1 MSTEKY
7 YTIKITGG
15 TSPGSYTI
23 YLNTIFGTVATRYPE
38 LTPATNLS
46 LPLLQ
51 AGVTIKTNTTP
62 NSIFLYNTY
71 CENNLSLL
79 PPVTITYESFCLT
92 FDSRNL
98 GGVVYKTFIPNG
110 LVGGYPSW
118 KDDTLNSTIT
128 ITWDATLNP
137 ARFVINNYQP
147 GGTGNVIS
155 SKYPTNST
163 SNPPENWQSVGGINT
178 VGFSQKLGNCN
189 SLIEGNFKR
198 SVNQPTCICDGSIIF
213 DVDLDNPP
221 FSYSIDNGVT
231 YSSSPIFTNLCS
243 GTYILA
249 VLDSIGVVHLSSE
262 IIKTEVPSTTYTISL
277 YTTNPKPVNNNVSL
291 ANTYETK
298 IVVTPPLPNGTTITF
313 DLIHNNNFYS
323 SPNSG
328 TSILTTSTLVYK
340 NSNEVLLT
348 NTSSSVNQS
357 VNTAAGC
364 QLDYVYQSNISDVWS
379 SLTITNSDTITISTS
394 SRVDKTTTGKCVV
407 GYSND
412 NYSISNPVISG
423 CDCCSMVGG
432 QSVLPNA
439 TTGAPTTGAPTTGA
453 PTTGAPTTGAPTNN
467 Y

>member
-1 MSTEKY
+1 MSTTKY
-7 YTIKITGG
+7 YTIKITG
-15 TSPGSYTI
+15 TTSSPGPYTI
-23 YLNTIFGTVATRYPE
+23 YLDSVFGTVATLYPVAA
-38 LTPATNLS
+38 PATGLS

-71 CENNLSLL
+71 CGNNISLL
-79 PPVTITYESFCLT
+79 PPVNITYESFCLSFEST
-92 FDSRNL
+92 YL
-98 GGVVYKTFIPNG
+98 GSVVSKTFIPNG

-118 KDDTLNSTIT
+118 KDNKLNSTIT

-147 GGTGNVIS
+147 GGPGNVIS

-163 SNPPENWQSVGGINT
+163 SNPPSNWQSVGGVSVYFT
-178 VGFSQKLGNCN
+178 QTLGNCPAIQQN
-189 SLIEGNFKR
+189 NFKR

-213 DVDLDNPP
+213 NVDLDNPP

-249 VLDSIGVVHLSSE
+249 VLDSIGNVHLSTE
-262 IIKTEVPSTTYTISL
+262 IVKTEIPSTTYTISL
-277 YTTNPKPVNNNVSL
+277 YTTNTKPVNNNVSL
-291 ANTYETK
+291 ANSYQTT
-298 IVVTPPLPNGTTITF
+298 VVVNPPLPNGATITF

-328 TSILTTSTLVYK
+328 TSILTTSTLLYK
-340 NSNEVLLT
+340 NGDEVLLT
-348 NTSSSVNQS
+348 STSNSVNQS

-364 QLDYVYQSNISDVWS
+364 QTDYVYQSNISDVWS
-379 SLTITNSDTITISTS
+379 SLTISNSDTITISTS

-423 CDCCSMVGG
+423 CDCCSIII
-432 QSVLPNA
+432 N
-439 TTGAPTTGAPTTGA
+439 
-453 PTTGAPTTGAPTNN
+453 
-467 Y
+467 

>member
-15 TSPGSYTI
+15 TSPGPYTI
-23 YLNTIFGTVATRYPE
+23 YLNSVFGTIATLYPVAA
-38 LTPATNLS
+38 PATDLS

-51 AGVTIKTNTTP
+51 AGVTIETDTTP

-71 CENNLSLL
+71 CGNNVSLS
-79 PPVTITYESFCLT
+79 PPVTITYESFCLS
-92 FDSRNL
+92 FEGIRFL
-98 GGVVYKTFIPNG
+98 EEKKFIPNG

-118 KDDTLNSTIT
+118 VVSGTTIT
-128 ITWDATLNP
+128 VTWDTTLNP
-137 ARFVINNYQP
+137 ARWKINNYTP
-147 GGTGNVIS
+147 NGNIVS
-155 SKYPTNST
+155 SIPPTDLT
-163 SNPPENWQSVGGINT
+163 SNPPNNWQGVGGKQIT
-178 VGFSQKLGNCN
+178 ISQPECSSNLGR
-189 SLIEGNFKR
+189 NFKR

-277 YTTNPKPVNNNVSL
+277 YTTNTKPVNNNVSL
-291 ANTYETK
+291 ANLYETK
-298 IVVTPPLPNGTTITF
+298 VVVNPPLPNGTTITF

-328 TSILTTSTLVYK
+328 TSILTTSTLLYK
-340 NSNEVLLT
+340 NGDEVLLT
-348 NTSSSVNQS
+348 STSNSVNQS

-364 QLDYVYQSNISDVWS
+364 QLDYVYQSNISDVWN

-423 CDCCSMVGG
+423 CDCCSIII
-432 QSVLPNA
+432 N
-439 TTGAPTTGAPTTGA
+439 
-453 PTTGAPTTGAPTNN
+453 
-467 Y
+467 

>member
-15 TSPGSYTI
+15 TSPGPYTI
-23 YLNTIFGTVATRYPE
+23 YLNEIDGTIATLYPVAS
-38 LTPATNLS
+38 PATGLS

-71 CENNLSLL
+71 CGNNVSLP

-92 FDSRNL
+92 FESLNL
-98 GGVVYKTFIPNG
+98 GSPVSKTFEPNG

-118 KDDTLNSTIT
+118 IDNSDETIT
-128 ITWDATLNP
+128 ITWDATLDP
-137 ARFVINNYQP
+137 ARFVINNYHP
-147 GGTGNVIS
+147 GGNSKKCVNVIS
-155 SKYPTNST
+155 SISPTDST
-163 SNPPENWQSVGGINT
+163 SNPPSNWQSVCGKNP
-178 VGFSQKLGNCN
+178 VGFSQISGNCP
-189 SLIEGNFKR
+189 SLIAGNFRR

-221 FSYSIDNGVT
+221 FTYSIDNGVT

-249 VLDSIGVVHLSSE
+249 VLDSLGNVHLSSE
-262 IIKTEVPSTTYTISL
+262 IVKTEVPSTTYTISL
-277 YTTNPKPVNNNVSL
+277 YTTNTKPVNNNVSL
-291 ANTYETK
+291 ANSYETK
-298 IVVTPPLPNGTTITF
+298 IVVNPPLPNGTTITF

-328 TSILTTSTLVYK
+328 TSILTTSTLLYK
-340 NSNEVLLT
+340 NGDEVLLT
-348 NTSSSVNQS
+348 STSNSVNQS

-379 SLTITNSDTITISTS
+379 SLSITNSDTITISTS

-423 CDCCSMVGG
+423 CDCCSIII
-432 QSVLPNA
+432 N
-439 TTGAPTTGAPTTGA
+439 
-453 PTTGAPTTGAPTNN
+453 
-467 Y
+467 

>member
-1 MSTEKY
+1 VN
-7 YTIKITGG
+7 ITYNPFCL
-15 TSPGSYTI
+15 SFESSY
-23 YLNTIFGTVATRYPE
+23 LGTV
-38 LTPATNLS
+38 
-46 LPLLQ
+46 
-51 AGVTIKTNTTP
+51 VH
-62 NSIFLYNTY
+62 
-71 CENNLSLL
+71 
-79 PPVTITYESFCLT
+79 
-92 FDSRNL
+92 
-98 GGVVYKTFIPNG
+98 KTFIPNG

-118 KDDTLNSTIT
+118 KDNELNSTIT

-163 SNPPENWQSVGGINT
+163 SNPPSNWQSVGGVSVYFT
-178 VGFSQKLGNCN
+178 QTLGNCPV
-189 SLIEGNFKR
+189 IQQGNFRR

-213 DVDLDNPP
+213 NVDLDNPP

-249 VLDSIGVVHLSSE
+249 VLDSIGNVHLSTE
-262 IIKTEVPSTTYTISL
+262 IVKTEIPSTTYTISL
-277 YTTNPKPVNNNVSL
+277 YTTNTKPVNNNVSL
-291 ANTYETK
+291 ANSYQTT
-298 IVVTPPLPNGTTITF
+298 VVVNPPLPNGATITF

-328 TSILTTSTLVYK
+328 TSILTTSTLLYK
-340 NSNEVLLT
+340 NGDEVLLT
-348 NTSSSVNQS
+348 STSNSVNQS

-364 QLDYVYQSNISDVWS
+364 QTDYVYQSNISDVWS
-379 SLTITNSDTITISTS
+379 SLTISNSDTITISTS

-423 CDCCSMVGG
+423 CDCCSIII
-432 QSVLPNA
+432 N
-439 TTGAPTTGAPTTGA
+439 
-453 PTTGAPTTGAPTNN
+453 
-467 Y
+467 

>member
-7 YTIKITGG
+7 YTIKITG
-15 TSPGSYTI
+15 TTSSPGPYTI
-23 YLNTIFGTVATRYPE
+23 YLNSTGGTIATLYPIAA
-38 LTPATNLS
+38 PATGLS

-71 CENNLSLL
+71 CGNNLSLL
-79 PPVTITYESFCLT
+79 PPVNITYNPFCLS
-92 FDSRNL
+92 FESSYL
-98 GGVVYKTFIPNG
+98 GTVVHKTFIPNG

-118 KDDTLNSTIT
+118 KDNELNSTIT

-163 SNPPENWQSVGGINT
+163 SNPPSNWQSVGGVSVYFT
-178 VGFSQKLGNCN
+178 QTLGNCPV
-189 SLIEGNFKR
+189 IQQGNFRR

-213 DVDLDNPP
+213 NVDLDNPP

-249 VLDSIGVVHLSSE
+249 VLDSIGNVHLSTE
-262 IIKTEVPSTTYTISL
+262 IVKTEIPSTTYTISL
-277 YTTNPKPVNNNVSL
+277 YTTNTKPVNNNVSL
-291 ANTYETK
+291 ANSYQTT
-298 IVVTPPLPNGTTITF
+298 VVVNPPLPNGATITF

-328 TSILTTSTLVYK
+328 TSILTTSTLLYK
-340 NSNEVLLT
+340 NGDEVLLT
-348 NTSSSVNQS
+348 STSNSVNQS

-364 QLDYVYQSNISDVWS
+364 QTDYVYQSNISDVWS
-379 SLTITNSDTITISTS
+379 SLTISNSDTITISTS

-423 CDCCSMVGG
+423 CDCCSIII
-432 QSVLPNA
+432 N
-439 TTGAPTTGAPTTGA
+439 
-453 PTTGAPTTGAPTNN
+453 
-467 Y
+467 

>member
-1 MSTEKY
+1 MNTAKY

-15 TSPGSYTI
+15 TSPGPYII
-23 YLNTIFGTVATRYPE
+23 YLNEIGGTVATLYPVAS
-38 LTPATNLS
+38 PATGLD

-62 NSIFLYNTY
+62 NSIFLFNTY
-71 CENNLSLL
+71 CGNDLSLL
-79 PPVTITYESFCLT
+79 PPVNITYESFCLSFEGLRFFEQKEFT
-92 FDSRNL
+92 
-98 GGVVYKTFIPNG
+98 PNG

-118 KDDTLNSTIT
+118 VVEDSDPTIT
-128 ITWDATLNP
+128 VTWDTTLTP
-137 ARFVINNYQP
+137 ARWKINNYTP
-147 GGTGNVIS
+147 KGNVIS
-155 SKYPTNST
+155 SIPPTDST
-163 SNPPENWQSVGGINT
+163 SNPPDNWQPVGG
-178 VGFSQKLGNCN
+178 SQITISQPACSSNRQR
-189 SLIEGNFKR
+189 NFAR

-213 DVDLDNPP
+213 NVDLDNPP

-249 VLDSIGVVHLSSE
+249 VLDSIGNVHLSSE

-277 YTTNPKPVNNNVSL
+277 NTTNTKPVNNNVSL
-291 ANTYETK
+291 ANSYQTT
-298 IVVTPPLPNGTTITF
+298 VVVNPPLPNGATITF

-328 TSILTTSTLVYK
+328 TSILTTSTLLYK
-340 NSNEVLLT
+340 NGTELLLT
-348 NTSSSVNQS
+348 NTSNSVNQS
-357 VNTAAGC
+357 INTAAGC
-364 QLDYVYQSNISDVWS
+364 QSDYVYQSNIVDVWS

-423 CDCCSMVGG
+423 CDCCSIII
-432 QSVLPNA
+432 N
-439 TTGAPTTGAPTTGA
+439 
-453 PTTGAPTTGAPTNN
+453 
-467 Y
+467 

>member
-1 MSTEKY
+1 MSTTKY
-7 YTIKITGG
+7 YTIKITG
-15 TSPGSYTI
+15 TTSSPGPYTI
-23 YLNTIFGTVATRYPE
+23 YLDNVGGTIATLYPVAA
-38 LTPATNLS
+38 PATGLY
-46 LPLLQ
+46 LPSLQ

-71 CENNLSLL
+71 CGNNLSLL
-79 PPVTITYESFCLT
+79 PPVNITYEPFCLS
-92 FDSRNL
+92 FESNNL
-98 GGVVYKTFIPNG
+98 PYVVSKTFIPDV

-118 KDDTLNSTIT
+118 VDNSDSTIT
-128 ITWDATLNP
+128 ITWNATPNP
-137 ARFVINNYQP
+137 GRFVINNYHP
-147 GGTGNVIS
+147 GGNTQNCDNVIS
-155 SKYPTNST
+155 SIYPTDST
-163 SNPPENWQSVGGINT
+163 SNPPKNWQSICGISP
-178 VGFSQKLGNCN
+178 VYFSQKLGYCR
-189 SLIEGNFKR
+189 SSQGRNFKT

-249 VLDSIGVVHLSSE
+249 VLDSVGNVHLSSE
-262 IIKTEVPSTTYTISL
+262 IVKTEVPSTTYTISL
-277 YTTNPKPVNNNVSL
+277 YTTNTKPVNNNVSL
-291 ANTYETK
+291 ANLYETK
-298 IVVTPPLPNGTTITF
+298 IVVNPPLPNGTTITF

-340 NSNEVLLT
+340 NGDEVLLT
-348 NTSSSVNQS
+348 NTSNSVNQS

-364 QLDYVYQSNISDVWS
+364 QKEYVYQSNISDVWS

-423 CDCCSMVGG
+423 CDCCSIII
-432 QSVLPNA
+432 N
-439 TTGAPTTGAPTTGA
+439 
-453 PTTGAPTTGAPTNN
+453 
-467 Y
+467 

>member
-15 TSPGSYTI
+15 TSPGPYTI
-23 YLNTIFGTVATRYPE
+23 YLNEIDGTIATLYPVAS
-38 LTPATNLS
+38 PATGLS

-71 CENNLSLL
+71 CGNNVSLP

-92 FDSRNL
+92 FESLNL
-98 GGVVYKTFIPNG
+98 GSPVSKTFEPNG

-118 KDDTLNSTIT
+118 IDNSDETIT
-128 ITWDATLNP
+128 ITWDATLDP
-137 ARFVINNYQP
+137 ARFVINNYHP
-147 GGTGNVIS
+147 GGNSKKCVNVIS
-155 SKYPTNST
+155 SISPTDST
-163 SNPPENWQSVGGINT
+163 SNPPSNWQSVCGKNP
-178 VGFSQKLGNCN
+178 VGFSQISGNCP
-189 SLIEGNFKR
+189 SLIAGNFRR

-221 FSYSIDNGVT
+221 FTYSIDNGVT

-249 VLDSIGVVHLSSE
+249 VLDSLGNVHLSSE
-262 IIKTEVPSTTYTISL
+262 IVKTEVPSTTYTISL
-277 YTTNPKPVNNNVSL
+277 YTTNTKPVNNNVSL
-291 ANTYETK
+291 ANSYETK
-298 IVVTPPLPNGTTITF
+298 IVVNPPLPNGTTITF

-328 TSILTTSTLVYK
+328 TSILTTSTLLYK
-340 NSNEVLLT
+340 NGDEVLLT
-348 NTSSSVNQS
+348 STSNSVNQS

-379 SLTITNSDTITISTS
+379 SLSITNSDTITISTS

-423 CDCCSMVGG
+423 CNCCSIII
-432 QSVLPNA
+432 N
-439 TTGAPTTGAPTTGA
+439 
-453 PTTGAPTTGAPTNN
+453 
-467 Y
+467 

>member
-38 LTPATNLS
+38 LTSATGLS

-62 NSIFLYNTY
+62 NNIFLYNTY
-71 CENNLSLL
+71 CENNVSLS
-79 PPVTITYESFCLT
+79 PPVNISYNSFCLS
-92 FDSRNL
+92 FESNYL
-98 GGVVYKTFIPNG
+98 PYVVSKTFKPNG

-118 KDDTLNSTIT
+118 IDNSDSTIT

-137 ARFVINNYQP
+137 ARFVINNYHP
-147 GGTGNVIS
+147 GGNTQNCDNVIS
-155 SKYPTNST
+155 SIDPTNST
-163 SNPPENWQSVGGINT
+163 SNPPENWQSICGISP
-178 VGFSQKLGNCN
+178 VYFSQKLGNCP
-189 SLIEGNFKR
+189 SLISGNFGR

-221 FSYSIDNGVT
+221 FSYSIDNGVA

-249 VLDSIGVVHLSSE
+249 VLDSIGNVHLSSE
-262 IIKTEVPSTTYTISL
+262 IVKTEVPSTTYTISL
-277 YTTNPKPVNNNVSL
+277 YTTNTKPVNNNVSL
-291 ANTYETK
+291 ANLYETK
-298 IVVTPPLPNGTTITF
+298 VVVNPPLPNGTTITF

-328 TSILTTSTLVYK
+328 TSILTTSTLLYK
-340 NSNEVLLT
+340 NGDKVLLT
-348 NTSSSVNQS
+348 STSNSVNQS

-364 QLDYVYQSNISDVWS
+364 QKEYVYQSNISDVWS

-423 CDCCSMVGG
+423 CDCCSIII
-432 QSVLPNA
+432 N
-439 TTGAPTTGAPTTGA
+439 
-453 PTTGAPTTGAPTNN
+453 
-467 Y
+467 

>member
-1 MSTEKY
+1 MSTTKY

-15 TSPGSYTI
+15 TSPGPYTI
-23 YLNTIFGTVATRYPE
+23 YLNSIFGTIATRYPVAS
-38 LTPATNLS
+38 PATGLD

-62 NSIFLYNTY
+62 NYIFLYNTY
-71 CENNLSLL
+71 CGNNLSLL
-79 PPVTITYESFCLT
+79 PPVNITYESFCLS
-92 FDSRNL
+92 FESSYL
-98 GGVVYKTFIPNG
+98 GRVVYKHFIPNG

-118 KDDTLNSTIT
+118 KDDELNSIIT

-147 GGTGNVIS
+147 GGPGSVVS
-155 SKYPTNST
+155 SIYPTTST
-163 SNPPENWQSVGGINT
+163 SNPPSNWQSVGEVRVSINQT
-178 VGFSQKLGNCN
+178 LGDCPKIQQN
-189 SLIEGNFKR
+189 NFKR

-249 VLDSIGVVHLSSE
+249 VLDSIGNVHLSSE
-262 IIKTEVPSTTYTISL
+262 IVKTQVPSTTYTISL
-277 YTTNPKPVNNNVSL
+277 YTTNTKPVNNNVSL
-291 ANTYETK
+291 ANSYETT
-298 IVVTPPLPNGTTITF
+298 VVVNPPLPNGATITF

-328 TSILTTSTLVYK
+328 TSILTTSTLLYK
-340 NSNEVLLT
+340 NGDEVLLT
-348 NTSSSVNQS
+348 NTSNSVNQS

-364 QLDYVYQSNISDVWS
+364 QKEYVYQSNISDVWS
-379 SLTITNSDTITISTS
+379 SLTISNSDTITISTS
-394 SRVDKTTTGKCVV
+394 SRVDKTTTGNCVV

-423 CDCCSMVGG
+423 CDCCSIII
-432 QSVLPNA
+432 N
-439 TTGAPTTGAPTTGA
+439 
-453 PTTGAPTTGAPTNN
+453 
-467 Y
+467 

>member
-38 LTPATNLS
+38 LTPATGLD

-51 AGVTIKTNTTP
+51 AGVTIKTDTTP

-71 CENNLSLL
+71 CGNNVSLS
-79 PPVTITYESFCLT
+79 PPVTITYESFCLS
-92 FDSRNL
+92 FEGIRFFEE
-98 GGVVYKTFIPNG
+98 KKFIPNG

-118 KDDTLNSTIT
+118 VVSGTTIT
-128 ITWDATLNP
+128 VTWDTTLNP
-137 ARFVINNYQP
+137 ARWKINNYTP
-147 GGTGNVIS
+147 NGNIVS
-155 SKYPTNST
+155 SIPPTDLT
-163 SNPPENWQSVGGINT
+163 SNPPNNWQGVGGKQIT
-178 VGFSQKLGNCN
+178 ISQPECSSNLGR
-189 SLIEGNFKR
+189 NFKR

-277 YTTNPKPVNNNVSL
+277 YTTNTKPVNNNVSL
-291 ANTYETK
+291 ANLYETK
-298 IVVTPPLPNGTTITF
+298 VVVNPPLPNGTTITF

-328 TSILTTSTLVYK
+328 TSILTTSTLLYK
-340 NSNEVLLT
+340 NGDEVLLT
-348 NTSSSVNQS
+348 STSNSVNQS

-364 QLDYVYQSNISDVWS
+364 QLDYVYQSNISDVWN

-423 CDCCSMVGG
+423 CDCCSIII
-432 QSVLPNA
+432 N
-439 TTGAPTTGAPTTGA
+439 
-453 PTTGAPTTGAPTNN
+453 
-467 Y
+467 